1 MTPHWIKI
9 SELDTEL
16 FYAVGDGKVF
26 AKLYIGIN
34 DNYRIALRNDKAQFS
49 QEIELTESDLVEV
62 EEIINEL
69 EKYKNANDNNIIKP
83 D

>member
-49 QEIELTESDLVEV
+49 QEIELTESDRHFIVTMLLDANLVV
-62 EEIINEL
+62 GSRV
-69 EKYKNANDNNIIKP
+69 
-83 D
+83 